1 MQVTLVCFSFITFVH
16 SVTLKAMPI
25 TAEEAF
31 QEAASKILDTTTFV
45 RAVLSG
51 RRRNMSVDFERIDI
65 RPVEIKGV
73 LHLQL
78 MQNDGRATTTKNLLP
93 SALEVDQLLTTGYA
107 NILVESTQEAYSIRV
122 TKSGDAQV
130 HTEKRALEQ
139 NFSHDKKKDRL
150 LDASDP
156 FLREVGI
163 ADAKGVIK
171 PSRQDKYKQVEEFL
185 RLLSPALNAAIEAGQ
200 IHKPTPA
207 NPLRITDLGCGH
219 AYLTFAAHQFLMSSG
234 IPVVV
239 TGIDVRPES
248 RDHNNAIA
256 QKLGIASSISFKAEE
271 ISKTTSDA
279 ADIAIALHAC
289 DTATDDAIAW
299 AVNGGAKLLL
309 IAPCCHH
316 DIQKQIDAAPEPWGA
331 LTKFGLM
338 KERLGDLLT
347 DSFRA
352 QLLRFVGYRVEVIE
366 FVGGEHTPRNL
377 MIRAVKTDAKPEQ
390 IDVDRYLEITAQW
403 GVKPALEKKLSTLNI
418 R

>member
-1 MQVTLVCFSFITFVH
+1 
-16 SVTLKAMPI
+16 MPI
-25 TAEEAF
+25 TREEAF
-31 QEAASKILDTTTFV
+31 QEAASKILDTATFV

-51 RRRNMSVDFERIDI
+51 RRRNMSVEFERIDI

-73 LHLQL
+73 LNLQL
-78 MQNDGRATTTKNLLP
+78 MQSDGRTTTAKNLLP
-93 SALEVDQLLTTGYA
+93 SAIEVDQLLNSGYA
-107 NILVESTQEAYSIRV
+107 NIMVESTFEAYSVRV

-139 NFSHDKKKDRL
+139 NLSHDKKKDRL

-185 RLLSPALNAAIEAGQ
+185 RLLSPALNAAIDAGQ
-200 IHKPTPA
+200 IHKPTA
-207 NPLRITDLGCGH
+207 DNPLRITDLGCGH
-219 AYLTFAAHQFLMSSG
+219 AYLTFAAHQFLMNSG

-239 TGIDVRPES
+239 TGIDIRPDS
-248 RDHNNAIA
+248 RDRNNAIA
-256 QKLGIASSISFKAEE
+256 EKLGITKTISFKAEE
-271 ISKTTSDA
+271 ISKTTSDS

-352 QLLRFVGYRVEVIE
+352 QLLRLVGYRVEVIE
-366 FVGGEHTPRNL
+366 FIGGEHTPRNL

-390 IDVDRYLEITAQW
+390 LDIDRYLEITAQW

>member
-1 MQVTLVCFSFITFVH
+1 MQLN
-16 SVTLKAMPI
+16 L
-25 TAEEAF
+25 
-31 QEAASKILDTTTFV
+31 QEALTEASSRILNTDSFV

-51 RRRNMSVDFERIDI
+51 RRRNMTVDFERTDI
-65 RPVEIKGV
+65 RLVEIKGV
-73 LHLQL
+73 LNLQL
-78 MQNDGRATTTKNLLP
+78 MHNDGRTTTTINLLP
-93 SALEVDQLLTTGYA
+93 SAVAVDQLLNSGYA
-107 NILVESTQEAYSIRV
+107 NIMVESTNEAYSIRI
-122 TKSGDAQV
+122 TKSGDALV
-130 HTEKRALEQ
+130 HIEKRVSEQ
-139 NFSHDKKKDRL
+139 NLSHDKKKDRL
-150 LDASDP
+150 LDSNDP

-185 RLLSPALNAAIEAGQ
+185 RLLSPALNSAIEAGQ
-200 IHKPTPA
+200 IHKPTIE

-219 AYLTFAAHQFLMSSG
+219 AYLTFAAHQFLLNSG

-239 TGIDVRPES
+239 TGIDIRPDS
-248 RDHNNAIA
+248 RDRNNLIA
-256 QKLGIASSISFKAEE
+256 QKLGITKTINFKAEE
-271 ISKTTSDA
+271 ISKTTADS

-309 IAPCCHH
+309 IAPCCQH
-316 DIQKQIDAAPEPWGA
+316 DIQKQIDKAPEPWGA

-352 QLLRFVGYRVEVIE
+352 QLLRISGYRVEVIE

-377 MIRAVKTDAKPEQ
+377 MIRAVKTGAKPEQ
-390 IDVDRYLEITAQW
+390 IDIDRYCEMTAQW
-403 GVKPALEKKLSTLNI
+403 GVNPALEKKLSTLNI

>member
-1 MQVTLVCFSFITFVH
+1 M
-16 SVTLKAMPI
+16 
-25 TAEEAF
+25 
-31 QEAASKILDTTTFV
+31 
-45 RAVLSG
+45 
-51 RRRNMSVDFERIDI
+51 
-65 RPVEIKGV
+65 
-73 LHLQL
+73 
-78 MQNDGRATTTKNLLP
+78 
-93 SALEVDQLLTTGYA
+93 
-107 NILVESTQEAYSIRV
+107 VESTHEAYSIRV

-130 HTEKRALEQ
+130 HTEKRQSEQ
-139 NFSHDKKKDRL
+139 KLAHDKKKDRL
-150 LDASDP
+150 LDSNDP

-185 RLLSPALNAAIEAGQ
+185 RLLSPALNAAIDAGQ
-200 IHKPTPA
+200 IHKPTKE

-248 RDHNNAIA
+248 RDRNNSIA
-256 QKLGIASSISFKAEE
+256 DKLGIAKTISFKAEE
-271 ISKTTSDA
+271 ISKTTA
-279 ADIAIALHAC
+279 ETADIAIALHAC
-289 DTATDDAIAW
+289 DTATDDSIAW
-299 AVNGGAKLLL
+299 AVNGGSKLLL
-309 IAPCCHH
+309 VAPCCHH

-352 QLLRFVGYRVEVIE
+352 QLLRLVGYRVEVIE
-366 FVGGEHTPRNL
+366 FIGGEHTPRNL

>member
-1 MQVTLVCFSFITFVH
+1 
-16 SVTLKAMPI
+16 MPI
-25 TAEEAF
+25 TREEAF
-31 QEAASKILDTTTFV
+31 QEAASKILDTSTFV

-78 MQNDGRATTTKNLLP
+78 MQSDGRATTAKNLLP
-93 SALEVDQLLTTGYA
+93 SAIEVDQLLNSGYA
-107 NILVESTQEAYSIRV
+107 NITVESTYEAYSIRI

-139 NFSHDKKKDRL
+139 NLAHDKKKDRL
-150 LDASDP
+150 LDAGDP

-185 RLLSPALNAAIEAGQ
+185 RLLSPALNAAIDAGQ
-200 IHKPTPA
+200 IHKPTPQ

-219 AYLTFAAHQFLMSSG
+219 AYLTFAAHQFLMNSG
-234 IPVVV
+234 IPVLV
-239 TGIDVRPES
+239 TGIDVRPDS
-248 RDHNNAIA
+248 RDRNNAIA
-256 QKLGIASSISFKAEE
+256 EKLGITSTISFKAEE
-271 ISKTTSDA
+271 ISETTADS

-352 QLLRFVGYRVEVIE
+352 QLLRLVGYRVEVIE

-390 IDVDRYLEITAQW
+390 LDIDRYLEITAQW
-403 GVKPALEKKLSTLNI
+403 GVKPALEQKLSTLNI